1 MSKQKLQSAEIIRPA
16 SPHRRNASDSAAET
30 TLQETTLNA
39 TFPRRTPSPAPALT
53 DGLEQQTHTWESLGG
68 GSSKRRLSVS
78 SKSFSSVL
86 SPSRHSVRP
95 LGAVRNSSRSRSRS
109 PTSIRGVTGHE
120 ERSRFFAAVAHVEME
135 SDFEP
140 MGRQFH
146 YPVPAP
152 SLRSLRLTED
162 DDVPRLSIHRFNT
175 LPVLAPFKEEGGSFL
190 ENFYGNFVGEDGLVD
205 QSQTPK
211 SETIDSEKSW
221 LSSVT
226 VPAVVDTLPAL
237 TSPKSLPH
245 LSSYET
251 LEHVQKSDHAS
262 SNTANTTVPTAKL
275 AKHQPLNLPAEDT
288 KIAVVMVGLPAT
300 GKSFISRKL
309 TRYMAWQG
317 WSSRVFNV
325 GSYRR
330 TLFGS
335 HLQADFFNFDNQEAF
350 RARQEAARLCMED
363 MINAFQCGLCLGIF
377 DATNS
382 TKERR
387 AWVAARLREAG
398 ISVMFVES
406 ICHSEEVILKN
417 VTEVKL
423 SGPDYQGV
431 DEVAATND
439 FLNRIKHYEKSYET
453 MDVSEG
459 LSFVKIIDLGE
470 QVQLNRV
477 RGFLP
482 TKIASFVSNLNVTPR
497 TIYFTRHGESEA
509 NLEGKIG
516 GNTHL
521 SQHGCQYAKKLPE
534 VLAQILPLEEKVVVW
549 TSTLIRT
556 IETARFL
563 PYTKIAWKCLSEL
576 DCGDCDGLTYKEIE
590 ERFPQEYSDRDAD
603 KFYFR
608 YRNGE
613 SYSDLCRR
621 LEPVLMELERHE
633 SESLLVVCHQAVLRC
648 LYAYLTGTPPEELP
662 YVNVPLHTIIA
673 LSPRAHC
680 VHEERWTIDVYVYKF
695 DMEVC

>member
-1 MSKQKLQSAEIIRPA
+1 MQRE
-16 SPHRRNASDSAAET
+16 
-30 TLQETTLNA
+30 
-39 TFPRRTPSPAPALT
+39 RTHH
-53 DGLEQQTHTWESLGG
+53 GQTHTL
-68 GSSKRRLSVS
+68 R
-78 SKSFSSVL
+78 
-86 SPSRHSVRP
+86 SVR
-95 LGAVRNSSRSRSRS
+95 
-109 PTSIRGVTGHE
+109 H
-120 ERSRFFAAVAHVEME
+120 H
-135 SDFEP
+135 
-140 MGRQFH
+140 
-146 YPVPAP
+146 
-152 SLRSLRLTED
+152 D
-162 DDVPRLSIHRFNT
+162 DDDAPRVSAIQRFST
-175 LPVLAPFKEEGGSFL
+175 LPVLAPFKAEGSTFL
-190 ENFYGNFVGEDGLVD
+190 ENFYGAFVRPDGSFDEVGIKSATEELQLVMKVD
-205 QSQTPK
+205 A
-211 SETIDSEKSW
+211 ETEMWKQPVII
-221 LSSVT
+221 
-226 VPAVVDTLPAL
+226 PAVESLASPTRVA
-237 TSPKSLPH
+237 SPKSLPH

-251 LEHVQKSDHAS
+251 LEHHQKSTTNA
-262 SNTANTTVPTAKL
+262 SNTSVPTAKL

-350 RARQEAARLCMED
+350 KARQEAARLCMDD
-363 MINAFQCGLCLGIF
+363 MIKAFQNGLCLGIF

-387 AWVAARLREAG
+387 RWVADRLQEAG
-398 ISVMFVES
+398 ISVVFVES

-431 DEVAATND
+431 DPQQATSD

-453 MDVSEG
+453 MNVSEG

-470 QVQLNRV
+470 QVQMNRV
-477 RGFLP
+477 CGFLP
-482 TKIASFVSNLNVTPR
+482 TKIASFVMNLNVTPR

-509 NLEGKIG
+509 NVQGRIG
-516 GNTHL
+516 GNTRL
-521 SQHGCQYAKKLPE
+521 SEHGRQYAKKLPE
-534 VLAQILPLEEKVVVW
+534 VIAQILPPGEKVVVW
-549 TSTLIRT
+549 TSTLTRT
-556 IETARFL
+556 IETAEFL
-563 PYTKIAWKCLSEL
+563 PYKKIAWKCLSEI

-590 ERFPQEYSDRDAD
+590 ERFPEEYADRDSD
-603 KFYFR
+603 KFHFR

-633 SESLLVVCHQAVLRC
+633 SESVLVVCHQAVLRC

-662 YVNVPLHTIIA
+662 YVKVPLHTVLA
-673 LSPRAHC
+673 LSPRAHGT
-680 VHEERWTIDVYVYKF
+680 HEERWTIDVYVLCQKSNKDRPAVDTHIYQSEQSHEPKTTW
-695 DMEVC
+695 